1 VNELPAPPQANQDP
15 QAVEL
20 LRAWIIDS
28 ALQCVLQSDAFEA
41 VDSWGEVLADLI
53 YHIARAQGQQ
63 QGADVAATVQR
74 LRGVIDEEL
83 RGLLAPAA
91 EESGEAPKE

>member
-1 VNELPAPPQANQDP
+1 VNELPAPPQADKDP
-15 QAVEL
+15 HAVEL

-28 ALQCVLQSDAFEA
+28 ALQCVLQSDAFEE

-53 YHIARAQGQQ
+53 YHIARAQRQQ
-63 QGADVAATVQR
+63 QGTDVAEAVRR

-83 RGLLAPAA
+83 RGLLAPS
-91 EESGEAPKE
+91 ESGEAPTS

>member
-1 VNELPAPPQANQDP
+1 VNELPAPPQAGQDP
-15 QAVEL
+15 QAIEL

-28 ALQCVLQSDAFEA
+28 ALQCVLQSDAFEE

-53 YHIARAQGQQ
+53 YHIARAQRQ

-74 LRGVIDEEL
+74 LREVIDEEL

-91 EESGEAPKE
+91 DESGEAPKE